1 MSAAAGRQRIAA
13 QAALLAALAALGL
26 LVAWHGNGYVQQ
38 LLFNMALYVLLATG
52 WNVIGGMTGYVSFGQ
67 VSFFGLGAYVAAIG
81 VLHFD
86 LSWATAAVLA
96 ALAATCLAI
105 PLGLVMLRLSGIFFA
120 LGMFGLARILQI
132 AANALN
138 VTGGPMGTTVPA
150 ADTPALPAA
159 AAVLLA
165 SAAVIA
171 VAWIMR
177 GRLGLRLMAI
187 RDDPVATE
195 AAGVNVWRCKVVAF
209 CIGAGLAAIGGAL
222 YVWNVGY
229 LDPNS
234 AFAGTIEL
242 QTVLMVLAGGIG
254 TVWGPVVGGILVS
267 LLGTALW
274 ARFPMEQQIVLG
286 ALTILIAVALPGG
299 LVSLLRRFGWARRP
313 PIWGP
318 PRLSPAPPRPAA
330 AALAAAAPVLACRRL
345 GKRFGGVVAVDG
357 VDLHVLPGEVLAV
370 IGPNGAGKSTLFDL
384 LSGFARPSAGQVAYA
399 GRPIADTR
407 PYVLARHGIA
417 RTFQTSR
424 LFPSLTVWETV
435 LLAASIRHRH
445 RADAIG
451 ATTRLLRSVGL
462 LEDWARLPEGLPPGR
477 LRLLEIARALALE
490 PRVLLLDEAMA
501 GMTAQEIASV
511 HQALRAATA
520 GGCAIVAIEHV
531 LPAIAP
537 LAVRAQVLDFG
548 RTIAEGAPGVVL
560 RDPAV
565 IAAYLGTDEAGLD
578 AAHA

>member
-222 YVWNVGY
+222 YV
-229 LDPNS
+229 
-234 AFAGTIEL
+234 
-242 QTVLMVLAGGIG
+242 
-254 TVWGPVVGGILVS
+254 
-267 LLGTALW
+267 
-274 ARFPMEQQIVLG
+274 
-286 ALTILIAVALPGG
+286 
-299 LVSLLRRFGWARRP
+299 
-313 PIWGP
+313 
-318 PRLSPAPPRPAA
+318 
-330 AALAAAAPVLACRRL
+330 
-345 GKRFGGVVAVDG
+345 
-357 VDLHVLPGEVLAV
+357 
-370 IGPNGAGKSTLFDL
+370 
-384 LSGFARPSAGQVAYA
+384 
-399 GRPIADTR
+399 
-407 PYVLARHGIA
+407 
-417 RTFQTSR
+417 
-424 LFPSLTVWETV
+424 
-435 LLAASIRHRH
+435 
-445 RADAIG
+445 
-451 ATTRLLRSVGL
+451 
-462 LEDWARLPEGLPPGR
+462 
-477 LRLLEIARALALE
+477 
-490 PRVLLLDEAMA
+490 
-501 GMTAQEIASV
+501 
-511 HQALRAATA
+511 
-520 GGCAIVAIEHV
+520 
-531 LPAIAP
+531 
-537 LAVRAQVLDFG
+537 
-548 RTIAEGAPGVVL
+548 
-560 RDPAV
+560 
-565 IAAYLGTDEAGLD
+565 
-578 AAHA
+578 